1 MTMATEAISKDPV
14 ARLAEEQTWITPEA
28 EIAAQSWVRETIER
42 IGGERL
48 RSTLSGDWLHEPLH
62 VVLVEVPVGA
72 WSATAVFDALAAISG
87 SEKLDFAAD
96 ATLALGLVGAV
107 GAAVTGMTNWSEV
120 EEAAP
125 RKIGAVHALLNVAA
139 TGLYVGSLLARRK
152 VGGRSTGRALGT
164 LGYLLV
170 SISAHLGGNMIYEH
184 GIGVTKSP
192 RVAQ

>member
-1 MTMATEAISKDPV
+1 MATTAISKDPV
-14 ARLAEEQTWITPEA
+14 ARLAERQGWITPGA
-28 EIAAQSWVRETIER
+28 EVAAQGWIRETIDR
-42 IGGERL
+42 IGGEGL
-48 RSTLSGDWLHEPLH
+48 RSALSGDWLHEPLH
-62 VVLVEVPVGA
+62 VVIVEVPVGA
-72 WSATAVFDALAAISG
+72 WSATAAFDALAAMSG

-96 ATLALGLVGAV
+96 ATLALGLVAAV

-139 TGLYVGSLLARRK
+139 TGLYAGSLIARRR
-152 VGGRSTGRALGT
+152 VGGRSTGRSLGM

-170 SISAHLGGNMIYEH
+170 SLSAHLGGNMIYEH
-184 GIGVTKSP
+184 GIGVSKSP